1 MKKKEEGITMGTKT
15 FTLQPN
21 QKPTKKQLDM
31 VQKAAAMPII
41 YDEDSPKL
49 TEEQL
54 TKFHRVLEKE
64 RIEREDNRKQ
74 NITLRLSPKAVKKAK
89 SLGKGYTTIL
99 SKIIENALDNP
110 KLAEIIIQESAS
122 LTLKNE

>member
-1 MKKKEEGITMGTKT
+1 MGTKT

-31 VQKAAAMPII
+31 VQKAATMPII

-54 TKFHRVLEKE
+54 SKFHRVLEKE